1 VLAVVEI
8 TDAILARAAQDRAR
22 CSRLAG
28 DVQGD

>member
-8 TDAILARAAQDRAR
+8 TDAIRARTAQDRAGR
-22 CSRLAG
+22 SRLAG